1 MPDFECNNF
10 QILPNSFCSG
20 LEDENPADP
29 ELEIRVRDT
38 LPKDRPAIE
47 PKNKDSWTLSGREA
61 EALHMEEEDGGGGD
75 SDDSG
80 SNDSSNV
87 DPLTKLL
94 QSG

>member
-1 MPDFECNNF
+1 MCLNLSVKFF
-10 QILPNSFCSG
+10 PNSFCSG

-61 EALHMEEEDGGGGD
+61 EALHMEEEDGGGD